1 MPLASCQARSNA
13 LLADDAGNLLTEG
26 YLLKQGEGGLFSSA
40 AYKKRYFRLKN
51 NVLSY
56 YSEKTSGK
64 ASGTIALGEVS
75 DVNLEESKG
84 KVVLKLTTQYRVY
97 TLSSE
102 DEEILSNWCACL
114 TYFLTSCTRPATTN
128 TKMGATKAKMKR
140 LSVVGLS
147 KASSAA
153 KAARRFSSV
162 ALNELLGSGV
172 VVNSNATTNSST
184 TSSSST
190 SPASAASPASTM
202 KESKSGRECRSCN
215 NMHPCSNVVH
225 ARASTAHY
233 DKIDAEEAQQEYEQS
248 KQNEKLTL
256 DQATFERDFK
266 SKFRDAWQAFEQ
278 TVESDPSKTFQTET
292 WEPELRY
299 EYIDKNSIRNGL
311 KFVQPNSEL
320 ALALTALSTVLT
332 SCRKIEGKGKNLS
345 IMDNSKKAYE
355 LKNSYG
361 YVKQPNCPQY
371 LWDFIQRVF
380 ANPSD
385 QTMAKKNSGLDGKGD
400 WYCSRK
406 LLRAN
411 SYGYEQKILGDLNP
425 KQVQDFVTNCEQTFN
440 NVCIDNQA
448 WSSKKGMLNKFN
460 TELEKAKNK
469 KKNEI
474 IDNANKVFHE
484 AVQTLTIDWS
494 FLNEPNVEKKEQ
506 HIWALQCAIH
516 AASLLNNQS
525 NIFEEVSLATL
536 ASTTPELMTALQEV
550 KTIVLKARS
559 VDESSNTAV
568 QCVVTN
574 GTELSVSF
582 SLIAEHKGAGYVCV
596 GICRICRPIGAGRAV
611 LACLC
616 PSVAADHNKIQK
628 DRVDIYNKWQDSLK
642 AKKIPI
648 DEEYRKCNQ
657 PQEQQRQEAKNK
669 LDQQI
674 NPLKNQISTIENATN
689 SKICD
694 LEEKKK
700 SVGKKMQQRWFTN
713 WCNKTPSYINSQHT
727 SVCKSR
733 SNWAMCTSCCH
744 VWCQHS
750 KCGHTGNNC
759 PSCSRG
765 HGSKPKTRQDAP
777 RGTFDKEQRE
787 GEQMFQ
793 KEIDTLQKQIKE
805 QTQPLQQKIREKE
818 QQAEPLLRK
827 LEALFVATLAET
839 DLKLKEL
846 TKQIE
851 IGCEKELASF
861 PTPGGVAYVI
871 STSSPSP
878 SVIAVPTVSVS
889 LASSSVEADVFLND
903 DKDKDMNAAVAA
915 SEGIFGPRSTPQTN
929 MKSSWPEVMGMD
941 GMEATRIICS
951 ESHVRQSMTVGPY
964 TDEMREGMKILQEMD
979 KERIQ
984 KHYEACKALNKY
996 IVSVEVDSANK
1007 VIRIPTLDGAPTT
1020 TDGEKEAK
1028 Q

>member
-102 DEEILSNWCACL
+102 DEEILANWCACL

-190 SPASAASPASTM
+190 SPASAASTT

-233 DKIDAEEAQQEYEQS
+233 DKIDAKEAQQEYEQS

-278 TVESDPSKTFQTET
+278 TVEFDPSKTFQTDT

-311 KFVQPNSEL
+311 KFVQPKSEL

-332 SCRKIEGKGKNLS
+332 SCRTIESKG
-345 IMDNSKKAYE
+345 Y
-355 LKNSYG
+355 SYG
-361 YVKQPNCPQY
+361 YGKQPNCPQY

-380 ANPSD
+380 ANSTV
-385 QTMAKKNSGLDGKGD
+385 QYLCD
-400 WYCSRK
+400 WYCNRK
-406 LLRAN
+406 RLRQTVEF
-411 SYGYEQKILGDLNP
+411 GERETWPDLNP
-425 KQVQDFVTNCEQTFN
+425 KNVQDFVTNCEQTFN

-448 WSSKKGMLNKFN
+448 WSIKLGMINIFY
-460 TELEKAKNK
+460 TELKQAKNK
-469 KKNEI
+469 EKNEI
-474 IDNANKVFHE
+474 IDNANKAIHE

-506 HIWALQCAIH
+506 HVWALQCAIH

-648 DEEYRKCNQ
+648 DEEYRKCMQ

-700 SVGKKMQQRWFTN
+700 SVGKKMQQQWFTN

>member
-190 SPASAASPASTM
+190 SPASAASPASTT

-233 DKIDAEEAQQEYEQS
+233 DKIDAEEAASTFKES

-299 EYIDKNSIRNGL
+299 EYIDKNSTRNGL
-311 KFVQPNSEL
+311 KFVNDGQRRYGGKPKSEL

-345 IMDNSKKAYE
+345 IMDNSAKAIE
-355 LKNSYG
+355 LRNSYG
-361 YVKQPNCPQY
+361 YGKQPNCPQY

-385 QTMAKKNSGLDGKGD
+385 QTMAKKNSGYLPGKGD

-411 SYGYEQKILGDLNP
+411 SYGYEREILPDLNP

-448 WSSKKGMLNKFN
+448 WSIKLGMLNKFN

-506 HIWALQCAIH
+506 HIWALQCATH

-648 DEEYRKCNQ
+648 DEEYRKCMQ
-657 PQEQQRQEAKNK
+657 TQEQQRQEARNR

-674 NPLKNQISTIENATN
+674 NPLKNQIFMIENATN
-689 SKICD
+689 S
-694 LEEKKK
+694 
-700 SVGKKMQQRWFTN
+700 N
-713 WCNKTPSYINSQHT
+713 
-727 SVCKSR
+727 R
-733 SNWAMCTSCCH
+733 SH
-744 VWCQHS
+744 
-750 KCGHTGNNC
+750 
-759 PSCSRG
+759 
-765 HGSKPKTRQDAP
+765 
-777 RGTFDKEQRE
+777 
-787 GEQMFQ
+787 MFQ
-793 KEIDTLQKQIKE
+793 QEMKE
-805 QTQPLQQKIREKE
+805 QTQPLQQKIREIE
-818 QQAEPLLRK
+818 QQAEPYLRK
-827 LEALFVATLAET
+827 LEALFVATLA
-839 DLKLKEL
+839 DLNLKLKEL